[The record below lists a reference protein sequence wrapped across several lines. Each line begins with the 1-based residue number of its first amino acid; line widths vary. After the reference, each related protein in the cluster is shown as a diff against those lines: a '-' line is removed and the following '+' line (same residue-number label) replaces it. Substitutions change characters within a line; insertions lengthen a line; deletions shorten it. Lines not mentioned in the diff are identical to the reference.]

1 MSIVAV
7 LLTKNE
13 TDLIEDFL
21 EYYGRLLGGREHVVV
36 VDNGSDK
43 SNVRVQD
50 AYATHISR
58 GGRVIVDARS
68 FRDAN
73 LFMTEH
79 IQSLVSVSVSD
90 ENRRPQWILPLE
102 TDEFMFDVNG
112 PEHVDP
118 VAVGRALRESLA
130 ALSPFVGLVRYGKF
144 LGSLV
149 DPKDPGYEH
158 GAYTRPAVQQTRF
171 FDQGWDKLI
180 LRASAFRCMRVW
192 CHHADL
198 REGFHTETCGR
209 LGLLH
214 FHETGLRRRVDRA
227 RQVVYAY
234 NYLRPEWTLEEQL
247 QRARPFRDAPI
258 ACGHRLNDLI
268 EYLERKATL
277 LAFKRYLGRL
287 PRDVEE
293 LKKYSGRVSQMPA
306 DAVRQDM
313 AHGLL
318 GCNADCQTSWDALL
332 YHEERGTAAAA
343 TAAAAAAAAAADS
356 KEFTFRIV
364 LPNYTHTAYSALLEH
379 LYSK

>member
-79 IQSLVSVSVSD
+79 IQSLVSVSD
-90 ENRRPQWILPLE
+90 ENRRPQWILPLD

-130 ALSPFVGLVRYGKF
+130 AQSPSVGLVRYGKF

-180 LRASAFRCMRVW
+180 LRSSAFRCFSRVW
-192 CHHADL
+192 GHHADM
-198 REGFHTETCGR
+198 REGFRTETCGR

-214 FHETGLRRRVDRA
+214 FHDTGLRRRVERA

-234 NYLRPEWTLEEQL
+234 NYMRPEWTLEEQL

-258 ACGHRLNDLI
+258 ANGHRLI
-268 EYLERKATL
+268 ELVEHLERKATL

-313 AHGLL
+313 ARGLL
-318 GCNADCQTSWDALL
+318 GCNADCQTSWDGLL

-343 TAAAAAAAAAADS
+343 
-356 KEFTFRIV
+356 EFTFRII

-379 LYSK
+379 LYSN